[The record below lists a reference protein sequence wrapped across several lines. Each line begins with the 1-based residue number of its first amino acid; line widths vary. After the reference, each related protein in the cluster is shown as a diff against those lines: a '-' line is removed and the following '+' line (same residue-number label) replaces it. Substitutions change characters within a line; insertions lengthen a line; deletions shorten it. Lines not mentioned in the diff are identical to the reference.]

1 MRHEWEF
8 SMSGDVDNPAPVGG
22 DTGQVLLPAISV
34 RRGEIWIAAVLVVA
48 GIVFGWQASL
58 LDFGTLALPGPGFI
72 PLVLSLATI
81 ALGGIIG
88 VREWLRENSAETVEL
103 GHRDVLIVFAA
114 MLAVPLLFEPLGAY
128 VTLGLFGAVL
138 LVLVARS
145 SLVIAVVSAVVAMAA
160 CWYFFQVALGL
171 QLPVG
176 DILERI
182 VR

>member
-1 MRHEWEF
+1 
-8 SMSGDVDNPAPVGG
+8 MSGDTDNPAPVGG
-22 DTGQVLLPAISV
+22 DAGQVLLPAISV
-34 RRGEIWIAAVLVVA
+34 RRAEIWIAAVLVVA
-48 GIVFGWQASL
+48 GVVLGWQASL

-88 VREWLRENSAETVEL
+88 VREWLRANSGETVEL

-138 LVLVARS
+138 LVLVARTS
-145 SLVIAVVSAVVAMAA
+145 AVTAGVAAVVGMAA

-171 QLPVG
+171 QLPFGSVW
-176 DILERI
+176 ERLAQ
-182 VR
+182 VNG

>member
-1 MRHEWEF
+1 
-8 SMSGDVDNPAPVGG
+8 MSGDADNPAPAGG
-22 DTGQVLLPAISV
+22 DAGQVLFRAIGV
-34 RRGEIWIAAVLVVA
+34 RHGEIWIAAVLAAAALVL
-48 GIVFGWQASL
+48 GWQASL
-58 LDFGTLALPGPGFI
+58 LDFGTVALPGPGFI

-81 ALGGIIG
+81 ALGGIVG
-88 VREWLRENSAETVEL
+88 VREWLRADSGETVEL

-176 DILERI
+176 DVLERI